1 VESNLSIKTSNI
13 PKFNVKTVS
22 SAVFGKEEGGSNIG
36 GGSGESIRNIHKTLS
51 KLSGHVRKALVRI
64 KALEGK
70 FSEIETKLVTN
81 IEKTTEIEKKSVVS
95 IEKIV
100 KIEKILEKKKD
111 NIGGNQDNL
120 SKSLIETNKILVGI
134 QQQLA
139 LQSSNEQKEQK
150 TEVQQEKREKSKK
163 RLKAEESALEKTA
176 KGIGRAVTKTVK
188 KIISPIGNIFD
199 TILEFIT
206 LLGAGIA
213 VNAAFE
219 WFKDPKN
226 REKIT
231 KFFNILKQNWKLLRN
246 ILLTVVAAG
255 IIIKVVS
262 ALTAL
267 GGVLAFLAN
276 PVTLAVLATLVGA
289 MAIPFVMDKINED
302 ERKKLFGEGNMD
314 KGLFVTQA
322 MNNYGRR
329 ASKKNKDKM
338 TDQEK
343 KEYGMLQ
350 NYDKILQNRQTT
362 NQELYAAKKSGASAE
377 KISKLEEK
385 LSFQDSSIR
394 QFEGGA
400 GGVEIQGQSIGD
412 LFSAYKA
419 TGILPQT
426 SLSKSGLQYREKG
439 GPVTAKTP
447 YLVGEKGPEIFT
459 PNIDG
464 SIVNNMR
471 TEKIYQMIS
480 SGRKGRG
487 GINMINLPPITNQM
501 PPPEIPVP
509 QGPATEVPDISS
521 VNMADP
527 YRQITPMLYGITV

>member
-1 VESNLSIKTSNI
+1 MESNLSIKTSNI

-188 KIISPIGNIFD
+188 KIISPVGNIFD
-199 TILEFIT
+199 KILEFIT

-255 IIIKVVS
+255 LVIKVIS
-262 ALTAL
+262 ALTAI
-267 GGVLAFLAN
+267 GGVLAFLAS
-276 PVTLAVLATLVGA
+276 PIVLKVLA
-289 MAIPFVMDKINED
+289 AI
-302 ERKKLFGEGNMD
+302 
-314 KGLFVTQA
+314 
-322 MNNYGRR
+322 
-329 ASKKNKDKM
+329 
-338 TDQEK
+338 
-343 KEYGMLQ
+343 
-350 NYDKILQNRQTT
+350 
-362 NQELYAAKKSGASAE
+362 AA
-377 KISKLEEK
+377 
-385 LSFQDSSIR
+385 
-394 QFEGGA
+394 
-400 GGVEIQGQSIGD
+400 GVV
-412 LFSAYKA
+412 AYKA
-419 TGILPQT
+419 GKFIVDGIRNLADGGENFTEAYDKLNQQLIDAGMT
-426 SLSKSGLQYREKG
+426 SAGVSKNRSGQETRTNKSGRNEEQEKVFKEVSGKRDKLKELEKTMGDEVKTKQGEIDYTKLGDKPGDVGARGSGTGANKSAARAKVKAEVEESYIPKIQNIVEGRAKG

>member
-1 VESNLSIKTSNI
+1 MESNLSIKTSNI
-13 PKFNVKTVS
+13 PKFNIKTVS

-51 KLSGHVRKALVRI
+51 KLSGHLRNSLVRI

-70 FSEIETKLVTN
+70 FSEVANKLIVNT
-81 IEKTTEIEKKSVVS
+81 EKTTEIEKKSVVNV
-95 IEKIV
+95 ERVV

-188 KIISPIGNIFD
+188 KIISPVGNIFD
-199 TILEFIT
+199 KILEFIT

-213 VNAAFE
+213 VNAAFA
-219 WFKDPKN
+219 WFQDPKN
-226 REKIT
+226 QEKLT
-231 KFFNILKQNWKLLRN
+231 KFFNILKENWQLLAKILGVVGGA
-246 ILLTVVAAG
+246 ILLGKIIGFIGAMTKFGGFILGLAANPLFLAG
-255 IIIKVVS
+255 IGIIM
-262 ALTAL
+262 AAAMQGL
-267 GGVLAFLAN
+267 GREQKEVLKYL
-276 PVTLAVLATLVGA
+276 
-289 MAIPFVMDKINED
+289 ED
-302 ERKKLFGEGNMD
+302 DMGGITKENRE
-314 KGLFVTQA
+314 
-322 MNNYGRR
+322 
-329 ASKKNKDKM
+329 KM
-338 TDQEK
+338 
-343 KEYGMLQ
+343 
-350 NYDKILQNRQTT
+350 I
-362 NQELYAAKKSGASAE
+362 ELLKSQRE
-377 KISKLEEK
+377 SKLPDGKPNPDYIQPFNLAGRAEIDRKIKFLETGEYDYGGKKQKIDFGFGDFLTITQGTKYNFNTGEEE
-385 LSFQDSSIR
+385 SNSP
-394 QFEGGA
+394 GGEKPGFTF
-400 GGVEIQGQSIGD
+400 GGGR
-412 LFSAYKA
+412 AM
-419 TGILPQT
+419 
-426 SLSKSGLQYREKG
+426 G

-447 YLVGEKGPEIFT
+447 YLVGEKGPEIFA
-459 PNIDG
+459 PNVDG
-464 SIVNNMR
+464 SVINNMK